1 MKKIKIIK
9 SRPLKEEEEVID
21 QQPDATTEPKPEI
34 TFESNPLEFMLMK
47 YPSLEETLVE
57 LLTEDFRDYLTGI
70 YIMAP
75 KPTIFKIVL
84 HNNQYFY
91 LTWMGKT
98 YEAKVSGKKY
108 WLSSIGELE
117 RATIGIA
124 DLLTMGAP
132 PQTAGP
138 DAETTAAVEP
148 ETSTEEEVP
157 TETPE
162 EAPEELTEGK
172 KKYKLNLLESK
183 LQEAETGEAVLFE
196 SALVYAWYKVNKLPI
211 PKDAILP
218 AELEKLK
225 SNPSLVK
232 SATNAINTL
241 KLSGGSEARGTGRA
255 GSTVSVTP
263 FWSSFGASNTTPKT
277 DVILGNKKISVKA
290 GNAQLMSGGK
300 NESIATFYA
309 AAKHVPNIL
318 KTKEAKDV
326 ISTFEKFVEA
336 GYTKQGSV
344 DTNLKAGK
352 DKVINAG
359 DAAHKEM
366 RGKLEALF
374 NKSPEFKI
382 AFAKEAM
389 SGLEKFGP
397 GSPATADYVLSV
409 DSSYGNP
416 QLHRTQDDK
425 YAAKIADQMKLT
437 VRFKSTSE
445 KLKSG
450 KTGRYRFW
458 SVVSLISDPS
468 KLKEGVIDTI
478 KSVVNK
484 VKDYVSQGIASLTK
498 FIIGDDPE
506 DVDIKINNNI
516 DFS

>member
-1 MKKIKIIK
+1 MKLKIIK
-9 SRPLKEEEEVID
+9 SRSLKEEEEVVD
-21 QQPDATTEPKPEI
+21 QQPDAVTEPKPEI

-75 KPTIFKIVL
+75 KPTVFKIVL

-98 YEAKVSGKKY
+98 YQAKVSGKKY
-108 WLSSIGELE
+108 YLSSLGDLE
-117 RATIGIA
+117 RATVGIA
-124 DLLTMGAP
+124 DLLMKGAP
-132 PQTAGP
+132 PQAAGP

-157 TETPE
+157 TEE
-162 EAPEELTEGK
+162 EAPEEIAEGK
-172 KKYKLNLLESK
+172 KKFKLNLLESN

-196 SALVYAWYKVNKLPI
+196 SALVYAWYKLNKKPI

-232 SATNAINTL
+232 SAANAITTL

-263 FWSSFGASNTTPKT
+263 FWSGFGASNTTPKT

-300 NESIATFYA
+300 NESVATFYA

-326 ISTFEKFVEA
+326 ISTFEKFVEG

-352 DKVINAG
+352 DKILNAG

-409 DSSYGNP
+409 DNNYGNP

-425 YAAKIADQMKLT
+425 YASKIADQMKLT

-445 KLKSG
+445 KLKAG

-468 KLKEGVIDTI
+468 KLKEGVLDTI

-484 VKDYVSQGIASLTK
+484 VKDYVSQGIASLTR
-498 FIIGDDPE
+498 FVIGDNPE
-506 DVDIKINNNI
+506 DVDITLNNDV

>member
-1 MKKIKIIK
+1 MKKIKIIR
-9 SRPLKEEEEVID
+9 SRPLKEVDDEVVD
-21 QQPDATTEPKPEI
+21 QALTNDKPEEL
-34 TFESNPLEFMLMK
+34 TYESNPLEFILQK
-47 YPSLEETLVE
+47 YPSLTATLVE
-57 LLTEDFRDYLTGI
+57 LLTEDFRDYLNGI

-75 KPTIFKIVL
+75 KPTVFKIVL

-117 RATIGIA
+117 RATIEIA
-124 DLLTMGAP
+124 NLLMLGAAP
-132 PQTAGP
+132 STQGP
-138 DAETTAAVEP
+138 EAEMTSAP
-148 ETSTEEEVP
+148 EETPEEETPEEVP
-157 TETPE
+157 AEE
-162 EAPEELTEGK
+162 EAPEEIQESK
-172 KKYKLNLLESK
+172 KKFKLNLLENK

-196 SALVYAWYKVNKLPI
+196 SALVYAWYKLNKKPI

-232 SATNAINTL
+232 SAANAITTL
-241 KLSGGSEARGTGRA
+241 GLSSGKEARGTGRA
-255 GSTVSVTP
+255 GSTVSLTP
-263 FWSSFGASNTTPKT
+263 FWSSFGATNTTPKT

-290 GNAQLMSGGK
+290 GNAQLMSAGK
-300 NESIATFYA
+300 EESLATFYA

-326 ISTFEKFVEA
+326 ISTFEKFVKG

-352 DKVINAG
+352 DKILNAG

-366 RGKLEALF
+366 RDNLEALF

-409 DSSYGNP
+409 DSNYGNP
-416 QLHRTQDDK
+416 QLHKTQDDK
-425 YAAKIADQMKLT
+425 YSAKIANQMKLT

-468 KLKEGVIDTI
+468 KLKEGILDTI
-478 KSVVNK
+478 KSVVNS
-484 VKDYVSQGIASLTK
+484 VKDYISQGIASLTK
-498 FIIGDDPE
+498 FVIGDDPE
-506 DVDIKINNNI
+506 DVDIKVDNTI

>member
-1 MKKIKIIK
+1 MKLKIIK
-9 SRPLKEEEEVID
+9 SRPLKEVDDEVVD
-21 QQPDATTEPKPEI
+21 QALVNDKPEEL
-34 TFESNPLEFMLMK
+34 TYESNPLEFILQK
-47 YPSLEETLVE
+47 YPSLKETLVE
-57 LLTEDFRDYLTGI
+57 LLTEDFRDYLNGV

-75 KPTIFKIVL
+75 KPTVFKIVL

-91 LTWMGKT
+91 LTWMGKS

-108 WLSSIGELE
+108 WLSTIGDLE
-117 RATIGIA
+117 RATLGIA
-124 DLLTMGAP
+124 DLLMMGAP
-132 PQTAGP
+132 PSTQGP
-138 DAETTAAVEP
+138 DEEMPSAEEP
-148 ETSTEEEVP
+148 
-157 TETPE
+157 TPE
-162 EAPEELTEGK
+162 EGGEEELPAAEEEGGEEELAESK
-172 KKYKLNLLESK
+172 KKFKLNLLENN
-183 LQEAETGEAVLFE
+183 LHEAETGEAVLFE
-196 SALVYAWYKVNKLPI
+196 SALVYAWYKLNKKPI

-225 SNPSLVK
+225 SNPALVK
-232 SATNAINTL
+232 SAANAITQL
-241 KLSGGSEARGTGRA
+241 KLTGGKEARGTGRA

-277 DVILGNKKISVKA
+277 DVILGDKKISVKA

-300 NESIATFYA
+300 NESVATFYA

-326 ISTFEKFVEA
+326 INTFEKFVSV
-336 GYTKQGSV
+336 GYTKSGSV
-344 DTNLKAGK
+344 DTALKGGK

-359 DAAHKEM
+359 DIAHKEM

-416 QLHRTQDDK
+416 QLHKTQDDK

-445 KLKSG
+445 KLKG
-450 KTGRYRFW
+450 EKTGRYRFW

-468 KLKEGVIDTI
+468 KLKEGVLDSI

-484 VKDYVSQGIASLTK
+484 VKDYISQGIASLTK
-498 FIIGDDPE
+498 FVIGDNPE
-506 DVDIKINNNI
+506 DVDINLNNNI